1 MRNVYSVLA
10 IILFM
15 CMLLIPLLSL
25 ETGGETLLPPT
36 TSKTEEKEDV
46 FRVLCGDNIVTLS
59 EEEYTVGVVS
69 AEMPALYEE
78 EALKAQAVA
87 AYTYA
92 ARKRAAS
99 EGEYDITNDHTK
111 DQSYIDKAAQKEKWG
126 EKYEE
131 YSAKIRSAV
140 RAVLG
145 KKLVYEAE
153 LCLSVYHAIS
163 AGKTET
169 AKNYWDKDYPY
180 LCSVESVYDILSPDY
195 KTEKTVTPD
204 ELKTA
209 FSYVTFSGNPQEWLG
224 DTQKTD
230 VGTVT
235 EITLCNAKI
244 KGAVFREKLSLR
256 SQNFDVAFTDGS
268 FKITVRG
275 YGHGVGMSQY
285 GANCMAKQGAKYDE
299 ILLAYYKGAKI
310 E

>member
-15 CMLLIPLLSL
+15 CMLLIPLLAM
-25 ETGGETLLPPT
+25 ETDGENKSILPPV
-36 TSKTEEKEDV
+36 TEEKEDV
-46 FRVLCGDNIVTLS
+46 FRVLCGEEVATLS
-59 EEEYTVGVVS
+59 AEEYITGVVA
-69 AEMPALYEE
+69 AEMPVLYET

-92 ARKRAAS
+92 ARRRATA

-111 DQSYIDKAAQKEKWG
+111 DQSYINEAAQREKWG
-126 EKYEE
+126 ENYEE
-131 YSAKIRSAV
+131 YSKKIKSAV
-140 RAVLG
+140 TAVAG
-145 KKLVYEAE
+145 KKLVYKDE

-163 AGKTET
+163 SGKTES
-169 AKNYWDKDYPY
+169 AENFWDKEYPY

-195 KTEKTVTPD
+195 KTEKTVTQD
-204 ELKTA
+204 EIKTA
-209 FSYVTFSGNPQEWLG
+209 FSDVTFTEDPQEWFS
-224 DTQKTD
+224 DTVKTQ

-235 EITLCNAKI
+235 EITFCNTKI
-244 KGAVFREKLSLR
+244 KGTVFREKLSLR
-256 SQNFDVAFTDGS
+256 SQNFDIEFIDGV

>member
-15 CMLLIPLLSL
+15 FMLLIPLLAM
-25 ETGGETLLPPT
+25 ETGAEKSALPPV
-36 TSKTEEKEDV
+36 TEQKEDV
-46 FRVLCGDNIVTLS
+46 FRVLCGEEVVTLS
-59 EEEYTVGVVS
+59 AEEYVTGVVA
-69 AEMPALYEE
+69 AEMPVLYET

-92 ARKRAAS
+92 ARKRAAA

-111 DQSYIDKAAQKEKWG
+111 DQSYIGVVAQKEKWG
-126 EKYEE
+126 ENYEE
-131 YSAKIRSAV
+131 YSKKVRSAV
-140 RAVLG
+140 TSVAG
-145 KKLVYEAE
+145 KKLVNKDE

-163 AGKTET
+163 AGKTES
-169 AKNYWDKDYPY
+169 AKNFWDKEYPY

-195 KTEKTVTPD
+195 KTEKTLTPD

-209 FSYVTFSGNPQEWLG
+209 FADIAFSDNPQGWLG
-224 DTQKTD
+224 EVSKTD

-235 EITLCNAKI
+235 EITLCNTKI
-244 KGAVFREKLSLR
+244 KGTVFREKLSLR
-256 SQNFDVAFTDGS
+256 SQNFDIEFADGAFE
-268 FKITVRG
+268 ITVRG

>member
-15 CMLLIPLLSL
+15 FMLLIPLLAM
-25 ETGGETLLPPT
+25 ETGAEKSALPPV
-36 TSKTEEKEDV
+36 TEQKEDV
-46 FRVLCGDNIVTLS
+46 FRVLCGEEVVTLS
-59 EEEYTVGVVS
+59 AEEYVTGVVA
-69 AEMPALYEE
+69 AEMPVLYET

-92 ARKRAAS
+92 ARKRAAA

-111 DQSYIDKAAQKEKWG
+111 DQSYIGVVAQKEKWG
-126 EKYEE
+126 ENYEE
-131 YSAKIRSAV
+131 YSKKVRSAV
-140 RAVLG
+140 TSVAG
-145 KKLVYEAE
+145 KKLVYKDE

-163 AGKTET
+163 AGKTES
-169 AKNYWDKDYPY
+169 AKNFWDKEYPY

-195 KTEKTVTPD
+195 KTEKTLTPD

-209 FSYVTFSGNPQEWLG
+209 FADIAFSDNPQGWLG
-224 DTQKTD
+224 EVSKTD

-235 EITLCNAKI
+235 EITLCNTKI
-244 KGAVFREKLSLR
+244 KGTVFREKLSLR
-256 SQNFDVAFTDGS
+256 SQNFDIEFADGAFE
-268 FKITVRG
+268 ITVRG